1 MARHQLSTRQSRD
14 EYVYKVT
21 CLGSYINR
29 SFWVTKVKDAYLI
42 KRNDKISMKNII
54 SGKMILAVWKGVF
67 QESILEMKMVFKL
80 NMSRTIDVLSEPDS
94 NSDHR
99 NNVFAEPM
107 THLNPDNILENIS
120 DNQDIKILFK
130 SYSMNWDFD
139 CSWSWL
145 IWWTSLFPND

>member
-1 MARHQLSTRQSRD
+1 
-14 EYVYKVT
+14 
-21 CLGSYINR
+21 
-29 SFWVTKVKDAYLI
+29 
-42 KRNDKISMKNII
+42 MKNII
-54 SGKMILAVWKGVF
+54 SGKMILAVWKEVF

-107 THLNPDNILENIS
+107 THLNPDNILENIP

-145 IWWTSLFPND
+145 IWWTPLALNRDKTEIL